1 MTNEMKEA
9 VAELEMAVIEKGL
22 KDLKS
27 KSDLADDYIDEALS
41 KGESFSEALCNWAI
55 TRAEQVITERKLA
68 EQEIGA
74 TS

>member
-9 VAELEMAVIEKGL
+9 VAELEMAVIEKEL
-22 KDLKS
+22 KRMKS
-27 KSDLADDYIDEALS
+27 ISDLADDYMDEALS
-41 KGESFSEALCNWAI
+41 NGESFSEALCNWAI